1 MHMFIFVYVHVNRAS
16 FLKLCQLLTRY
27 ISFNVFK
34 IKLSIF
40 SCILFFDS
48 FIVKWLNQQQ

>member
-16 FLKLCQLLTRY
+16 FLKLCQLLTRF

-48 FIVKWLNQQQ
+48 FIMKWLNQQQ

>member
-1 MHMFIFVYVHVNRAS
+1 MHMFIFVYVNRAS
-16 FLKLCQLLTRY
+16 FLKLCQLLTRF
-27 ISFNVFK
+27 ISFNIFK

-48 FIVKWLNQQQ
+48 FIMKWLNQQQ